1 MMTPHGKRTKAGQLL
16 SGFIRDIM
24 EEVTEFGENDDGSL
38 RMITKAEALARNIC
52 KRALGYTETIKDAEG
67 KDVEIV
73 HPPDKT
79 NVSIVFDRMEG
90 RVPQSLTEGEEKM
103 TAAEKV
109 TEQGVGRINSV
120 RKESARSSD
129 DGTET

>member
-1 MMTPHGKRTKAGQLL
+1 MTPHGRKTKAGQLL
-16 SGFIRDIM
+16 SSFIRDIM
-24 EEVTEFGENDDGSL
+24 EETTEFGENDDGSL
-38 RMITKAEALARNIC
+38 RMITKAEALSRMIV
-52 KRALGYTETIKDAEG
+52 KKALGYTETMEDAKGE
-67 KDVEIV
+67 DVEIV
-73 HPPDKT
+73 HQPDRT
-79 NVSIVFDRMEG
+79 YVQIVFDRMEG